1 MGTVLKDYFQSV
13 LLSLRTRMFV
23 SLTCILVPRSRSPF
37 GQHQESRPLAR
48 SNTGS
53 PRFTDFPSLCAWSE
67 SSLTNL
73 IGSSLNL
80 LCLKSHSEPESHWT
94 YPVVMILGA
103 DRKERDLLGRE
114 CLAREMWIDVI
125 HYEPHILSLRLLNFF
140 STVFLFLE
148 RQSCF
153 VKLYQKERSI
163 ELHTH
168 NGGWHE
174 TLKLLHI
181 SDVLHESKKKV
192 NKLLRVRST
201 DWK

>member
-1 MGTVLKDYFQSV
+1 MEKSCP
-13 LLSLRTRMFV
+13 LSEGHSQYWAFV
-23 SLTCILVPRSRSPF
+23 SELTLFMHC
-37 GQHQESRPLAR
+37 RPQRLRCFWSA
-48 SNTGS
+48 
-53 PRFTDFPSLCAWSE
+53 DFPSLCACSE

-80 LCLKSHSEPESHWT
+80 LCLQSHSEPESHWT

-168 NGGWHE
+168 NGGCHE